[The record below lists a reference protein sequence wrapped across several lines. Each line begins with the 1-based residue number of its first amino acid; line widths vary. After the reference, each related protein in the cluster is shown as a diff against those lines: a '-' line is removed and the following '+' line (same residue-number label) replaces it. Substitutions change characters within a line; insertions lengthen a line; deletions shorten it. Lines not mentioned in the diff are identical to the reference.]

1 MVAVLANDAEV
12 PPMPG
17 TKRPETVPVA
27 TDGGR
32 RLTGAKLA
40 AVVEAAYVLEAVRR

>member
-17 TKRPETVPVA
+17 TKRPETVA